1 MSVAEGVTVQMT
13 AEEHY
18 ALTALLRSAVT
29 MGGMQH
35 LRLQCLLGRLAQ
47 PYIDELMARGLDA
60 LAAREKLPAL
70 RAMEGYP
77 VHISVPLEHQHEGVY
92 SSAKPLEWYE
102 WPSAACY
109 QYSGTGSPEGG
120 GQ

>member
-1 MSVAEGVTVQMT
+1 MSDVEGVTVQMT

-18 ALTALLRSAVT
+18 ALTAMLRSVVT
-29 MGGMQH
+29 MGG
-35 LRLQCLLGRLAQ
+35 LERLGLERLLWRLAQ

-70 RAMEGYP
+70 MAIEGYP

-102 WPSAACY
+102 WPRRSA
-109 QYSGTGSPEGG
+109 
-120 GQ
+120 